1 MPFEHYTVINHE
13 IMSFNLSVQREE
25 ETVYDEVKVPYK
37 TPEQAADLNGKL
49 KRNVHNIQVLLLL
62 GTFLVMLLVLLQLLS
77 LLYH

>member
-1 MPFEHYTVINHE
+1 
-13 IMSFNLSVQREE
+13 MSFNLSVQKEE
-25 ETVYDEVKVPYK
+25 ETVYDEVK

-62 GTFLVMLLVLLQLLS
+62 RTFLVMLLVLLQLLS